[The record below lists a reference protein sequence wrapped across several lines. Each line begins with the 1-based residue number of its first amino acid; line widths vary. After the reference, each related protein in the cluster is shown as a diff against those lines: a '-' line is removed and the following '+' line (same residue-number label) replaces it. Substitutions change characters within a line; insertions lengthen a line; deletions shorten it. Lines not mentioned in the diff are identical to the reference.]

1 MRLSDDDR
9 FFTVT
14 YKWEGDASTVK
25 GFPYMKLWPSR
36 LPVQLWNISSL
47 EFSANWSIYVQ
58 GTQEQTPEEQAVAM
72 DMTALRVNA
81 AVDMFLSDDVTNS
94 TGLGAPIEIM
104 IWPWYT
110 PTVLPLGHAE
120 STPDIDTV
128 EVGGMNYSL
137 YHGWNIQG
145 QHVFSWLAHQNLTST
160 DVDYAPLLK
169 YIWNKGLLSGA
180 LYVGQLEFGTEIMH
194 AGEET
199 VFEASNYTLK
209 VIRDGDPDAPVSTTT
224 SANTTASPTSSR
236 TMPATKTAK
245 PIDSAPA
252 ATSNAA
258 PILTIPYENR
268 IFTPARAWVGLS
280 LLTALMLL
288 GQNLI

>member
-1 MRLSDDDR
+1 MRISDDDQS
-9 FFTVT
+9 FSVT

-36 LPVQLWNISSL
+36 LPVQLWNISAL
-47 EFSANWSIYVQ
+47 EFSAQWSIYVQ
-58 GTQEQTPEEQAVAM
+58 GTQDQSPEEQAVAM
-72 DMTALRVNA
+72 DSTALRVNA

-110 PTVLPLGHAE
+110 PTVLPLGHSE
-120 STPDIDTV
+120 STPDVDTV
-128 EVGGMNYSL
+128 EIAGKDYSL

-145 QHVFSWLAHQNLTST
+145 QHVFSWLAHQNITST
-160 DVDYAPLLK
+160 DADYAPLLK
-169 YIWNKGLLSGA
+169 YIVDKGLLSGA

-209 VIRDGDPDAPVSTTT
+209 VVRDGDPEAPVSTTA
-224 SANTTASPTSSR
+224 SASATARPTSSR
-236 TMPATKTAK
+236 TT
-245 PIDSAPA
+245 PA
-252 ATSNAA
+252 AQTASTTTGAAADASNAA
-258 PILTIPYENR
+258 PSRLATYDNGILTSA
-268 IFTPARAWVGLS
+268 TTWVALS
-280 LLTALMLL
+280 LLTTSMLFIDL
-288 GQNLI
+288 L

>member
-1 MRLSDDDR
+1 MRIGDDDKS
-9 FFTVT
+9 FSVT

-36 LPVQLWNISSL
+36 LPVQLWNISAL
-47 EFSANWSIYVQ
+47 EFSAQWSIYVQ
-58 GTQEQTPEEQAVAM
+58 GTQDQSPEEQAVAM

-81 AVDMFLSDDVTNS
+81 AVDMFLSDDITNS

-110 PTVLPLGHAE
+110 PTVLPLGHTE

-128 EVGGMNYSL
+128 EIAGIDYSL

-160 DVDYAPLLK
+160 DADYAPLLK
-169 YIWNKGLLSGA
+169 YIVDKGLLSGA

-209 VIRDGDPDAPVSTTT
+209 VIRDGDPDAPVSTTA
-224 SANTTASPTSSR
+224 SASATAGPTSSR
-236 TMPATKTAK
+236 TTPATQTA
-245 PIDSAPA
+245 STTTRGAA

-258 PILTIPYENR
+258 SSGLATYDNGILTSAA
-268 IFTPARAWVGLS
+268 TWVALS
-280 LLTALMLL
+280 LLTTSMLFIDL
-288 GQNLI
+288 LP